1 VEKTLTSMYKGGIF
15 DHIGFGFSRYSTDSK
30 WLVPHFEKMLYD
42 NALLAIA
49 YIEAYQVTKNILYK
63 EIADKIFKYIL
74 RDMRNSAG
82 GFFSA
87 EDADSEGVEGKFYSW
102 SLKELQT
109 LLGEEEAGIYSK
121 YFDIT
126 PGGNFEGQNIPNLI
140 NINIEEIEN
149 NSILKNNLDR
159 MNHKLYV
166 HREKRIHPFKDDKIL
181 TSWNGLM
188 IAALAYGGRVLI
200 ILNI

>member
-1 VEKTLTSMYKGGIF
+1 MYKGGIF

-159 MNHKLYV
+159 MNCKLYV